1 LFPTDLFDD
10 FAYFRIPVRKFKIIF
25 TRRFMTTVSYLRNHY
40 AGISKFLL
48 FILSIVVL
56 LFMLPRE
63 GKFQYEFRKGK
74 PWMHDNLIA
83 PFDFAILK
91 PADELESE
99 KQQILKD
106 VKPFFIRDTTVAQH
120 QKALME
126 QTFQQLWKKKYVEGT
141 YGENKKIR
149 NLALCKEI
157 FDRVMRTGIIEMNQ
171 QLEGQLPDYKLIVI
185 TNNVGEE
192 KQLGDFYTILTA
204 DKYIYEQAGKT
215 GNLDNNL
222 IVSVLENSLLQNIR
236 FDAETTE
243 KAKKELTGKISMAR
257 GMIQTGE
264 LVISRGELITGEK
277 LQVLESLRQE
287 YEAKLGSS
295 FKYAGIL
302 AGHLILLSVSVFAL
316 YLFLLFFRS
325 EVFNEQKKIVM
336 ILLMIISAVL
346 TTSLVVRFNPEYVY
360 IVPVCLVPI
369 IVGIFNDTRLA
380 LFSHLITIAI
390 TGLIVPN
397 SYEFVFLQLFAGIVT
412 ILSIVR
418 LERRSQFL
426 LTSFMIFITYSIIYT
441 GMTLIKEG
449 STREMNLMYF
459 FMFGGSA
466 FLALLS
472 YPIIFIFEKIFGF
485 ITDITLMELSNTN
498 NRLLRELT
506 LRAPGTFQHSMQVA
520 NLAEEAAYEI
530 GANPL
535 LVRTGAMYHDIGK
548 MDDPQY
554 FIENQ
559 STGINPH
566 DELTHEESAQ
576 IIIQH
581 VIAGVEKARKHK
593 LPEPIIDFIRTH
605 HGTRKTEYFYNLAI
619 KASPEEETDPKIFT
633 YHGPEPF
640 SKETAV
646 LAMADVVEA
655 ASRSLQKP
663 DEESI
668 SRLVERVIDQQVAA
682 HQFDNA
688 DITLRDIKKI
698 KKIFRKRLMNIYH
711 LRVEYPG

>member
-1 LFPTDLFDD
+1 
-10 FAYFRIPVRKFKIIF
+10 
-25 TRRFMTTVSYLRNHY
+25 MTTVSYLRNHY

-120 QKALME
+120 QKALLE
-126 QTFQQLWKKKYVEGT
+126 QTFQQLWEKKYVEGT

-222 IVSVLENSLLQNIR
+222 IVSVLENSLSQNIR

-243 KAKKELTGKISMAR
+243 KAKMELTGKISMAR

-619 KASPEEETDPKIFT
+619 KASPEEETDPRIFT